1 MNKWVLFLYGTL
13 DNTHGSS
20 GTTMLVV
27 GLLFFMSN
35 GCCLG
40 DSGTCVCSLL
50 DDVIHKNAIKLGY
63 NDLLGIF
70 ENSLLKPNM

>member
-1 MNKWVLFLYGTL
+1 
-13 DNTHGSS
+13 
-20 GTTMLVV
+20 MLVV
-27 GLLFFMSN
+27 GLFFFMSK